1 MELTWLSAAIIL
13 YLLIGLF
20 IAIVQDTKINDGGKR
35 ILATWATIVLLPRTI
50 TKNVLIQNKRPTK
63 R

>member
-1 MELTWLSAAIIL
+1 MELTWQSVAIIL

-35 ILATWATIVLLPRTI
+35 ILATWATIVLWPRTI
-50 TKNVLIQNKRPTK
+50 TKKRLNSK
-63 R
+63 